1 MVPANFNQLYYFW
14 RAAKAGSISAAAKEL
29 MLNQS
34 TVSLQLKQLESSLG
48 KQLLARSRH
57 GVALSD
63 AGRIAFDYCERIFIH
78 AEELLS
84 ALREERHAAMP
95 AFRLGVSQ
103 SVSREKILALTY
115 FVKELGLGVPVKI
128 VTRSSEELETR
139 LEKRMLDMVVSDLDL
154 AVRLGRDYRSRLAS
168 NTELFFVAASG
179 LKKTMGAFPRGL
191 LRIPLLLRPPENPVR
206 KEVDHFLHRKGLRAD
221 IHAES
226 EDPDLLLAMAIRGE
240 GTAVVDLA
248 TIGAELR
255 GRRLARLHA
264 GPIGVRER
272 VWFICGRR
280 RGSRP
285 AVQRVIDLLMSRFE
299 FRSPS
304 S

>member
-1 MVPANFNQLYYFW
+1 MVPTNFNQLYYFW

-29 MLNQS
+29 LLNQS

-48 KQLLARSRH
+48 KKLLARSRH

-63 AGRIAFDYCERIFIH
+63 AGRVAFDYCERIFVH

-84 ALREERHAAMP
+84 ALKEDRLGALP

-103 SVSREKILALTY
+103 SVSRNKILALTY

-154 AVRLGRDYRSRLAS
+154 AVRLGRDYRSRLSS
-168 NTELFFVAASG
+168 NTDLYFVAASS
-179 LKKTMGAFPRGL
+179 LRKSMGTFPRGL
-191 LRIPLLLRPPENPVR
+191 ARVPLLLRPPENPVR
-206 KEVDHFLHRKGLRAD
+206 KEVDHFLHRKGLRPD

-226 EDPDLLLAMAIRGE
+226 EDPDMILAMAIRGE
-240 GTAVVDLA
+240 GAAVADLS

-255 GRRLARLHA
+255 GGKLVRLHA

-280 RGSRP
+280 RDSRP
-285 AVQRVIDLLMSRFE
+285 PIQRVIDLLMSRFE
-299 FRSPS
+299 FRAQP
-304 S
+304 